1 MSRAL
6 KHWPKIVALAT
17 ALGVLVPLS
26 FSAVTASAAVKTYKS
41 CTELQ
46 KVYKFGVASSK
57 TSKNKGTGPIQ
68 TPSANRA
75 LYLKNS
81 KLDKDKDGI
90 ACEVIKRP
98 VTASKPVTGLAP
110 GVMPSPS
117 PSPSPI
123 INLVD
128 NSALMAQ
135 SLETCKLRETR
146 NITGAGPKGFPARQ
160 GTPATGNLKIAI
172 IPVDFSNAVGSGNPE
187 ELFSDDV
194 QKIKEWGSYFSRGKL
209 TYQVEFKAK
218 AWIRAPKTAEWYTCV
233 YCQKGA
239 SEQKQPIEA
248 GIQELVTAADAL
260 YNFADVRF
268 IYFVFPQEAEEK
280 YGTALHG
287 HNRPLTSADGPITAS
302 VYGEMG
308 GGSYKSDRSSIWEH
322 VIHEILHFQGFIG
335 HGPENG
341 SSYYISTNQWGEYK
355 AVTAWESFIN
365 GWFAEDEILCLDK
378 SKLNGDVLVNLDS
391 IDNFGTNKEAV
402 MIKIDE
408 EQILIIERRTRG
420 QFAMPCRN
428 CRRGDEPGFTA
439 YRVNVNGEQYRND
452 MDPTADSRN
461 FWSYIREAGSPLIR
475 TQVEFQGIKVTRVSE
490 TFIRLTV
497 NR

>member
-1 MSRAL
+1 MPKAPKLLLAITSAIAL
-6 KHWPKIVALAT
+6 
-17 ALGVLVPLS
+17 LVPVGFAS
-26 FSAVTASAAVKTYKS
+26 IDSSAEAAIKTYKS
-41 CTELQ
+41 CSELQ
-46 KVYKFGVASSK
+46 KKYKFGLASSN
-57 TSKNKGTGPIQ
+57 SPKNKGAGPIEK
-68 TPSANRA
+68 PAANRA

-90 ACEVIKRP
+90 ACEVIKKKI
-98 VTASKPVTGLAP
+98 TATKPVSGSVPGLL
-110 GVMPSPS
+110 PSPS
-117 PSPSPI
+117 PSPT
-123 INLVD
+123 INLID
-128 NSALMAQ
+128 NSAVSAQ

-194 QKIKEWGSYFSRGKL
+194 QKVKEWGPYFSRGKL

-239 SEQKQPIEA
+239 TDQKQSVDA
-248 GIQELVTAADAL
+248 GIQDLVTAADAL
-260 YNFADVRF
+260 YNFADVKF
-268 IYFVFPQEAEEK
+268 IYFVFPAEAEEK

-287 HNRPLTSADGPITAS
+287 HNRMLTSADGPITAS

-308 GGSYKSDRSSIWEH
+308 GGSYKADRSSIWEH
-322 VIHEILHFQGFIG
+322 LIHEILHFQGFIG

-378 SKLNGDVLVNLDS
+378 AKITSDVIVNLDS
-391 IDNFGTNKEAV
+391 IDNFGANKEAV

-408 EQILIIERRTRG
+408 EQILIVERRSRG
-420 QFAMPCRN
+420 PFAMPCRN
-428 CRRGDEPGFTA
+428 CRQGQDPGFTA

-452 MDPTADSRN
+452 MDPSADSRN
-461 FWSYIREAGSPLIR
+461 FWSYIREQGSPLIR
-475 TQVEFQGIKVTRVSE
+475 TQVEFQGIKVTRLSE
-490 TFIRLTV
+490 SFIRLSV